1 MHWDGFPVTELEP
14 VTPQPLVGRIV
25 KPEPAPVAYTDLDY
39 TIGAETARRLIG
51 AIPDNTQR
59 AYKRNWTQFADWC
72 DENGRVSLPATP
84 ETLADYVVRLIGIGL
99 APNTIDQVIG
109 TVRSRHRRS
118 GYRNQPDTEHTLD
131 LLNAYRKE
139 WADAGNRVRKAT
151 PILLDALR
159 AMVDTCDPDTVKGV
173 RDRALL
179 LLGFNM
185 MARRSELS
193 GLDVAD
199 VPEVP
204 EEGISAYI
212 RSSKT
217 DQAAQGVEV
226 PVPYGQH
233 AETCAVRSVRAW
245 RQLLIEHAITDGAL
259 FRPVDRHGRLP
270 HEAKAAGRLADRL
283 SGKAVNLVVQHRAK
297 LAGLSEHYTAHG
309 LRSGAA
315 TSAYAAGIPVSAIAI
330 HGRWSEKSPVVLG
343 YLRAV
348 DKWKNNPMKGIG
360 L

>member
-1 MHWDGFPVTELEP
+1 MSELEP
-14 VTPQPLVGRIV
+14 IEPQPIEGRIV
-25 KPEPAPVAYTDLDY
+25 QPETRSVAYTDLDH
-39 TIGAETARRLIG
+39 TISAETARRLID
-51 AIPDNTQR
+51 AIPDNTRR
-59 AYKRNWTQFADWC
+59 AYDRNWTQFTRWC
-72 DENGRVSLPATP
+72 DEHGRIPLPATA
-84 ETLADYVVRLIGIGL
+84 ETLADYIVRLIGIGL

-109 TVRSRHRRS
+109 TIRSKHRRS
-118 GYRNQPDTEHTLD
+118 GHRNQPDTEHTLE
-131 LLNAYRKE
+131 LLKGYKKE
-139 WADAGNRVRKAT
+139 WSDAGNRVRKAT

-159 AMVDTCDPDTVKGV
+159 AMVDTCDSDTIKGV

-185 MARRSELS
+185 MARRSELA
-193 GLDVAD
+193 GLDLAD

-226 PVPYGQH
+226 PIPYGQH
-233 AETCAVRSVRAW
+233 AETDAVRATRAW
-245 RQLLIEHAITDGAL
+245 RELLAEHDVTNGAL

-270 HEAKAAGRLADRL
+270 HEANAAGRLADRL
-283 SGKAVNLVVQHRAK
+283 SGKAVNLVVQQRAK